1 MKDALTDLWDDLRA
15 KRLLPVAALLLL
27 AVVAVPVV
35 LMKKSEKPA
44 PAPATTTAS
53 KPKQPDPLAKVTVSE
68 STDTGSS
75 LSAFDPS
82 NPFLPP
88 SGTIKDESQASSTST
103 PSSPAPSGSTSS
115 GGGST
120 SSGGTNESGG
130 GTQSGGGTETGGG
143 NQTGGGQT
151 TTTNYTYV
159 IDATFTANGR
169 KRAIHGMKKLD
180 VLPSQSDPLLI
191 FMGVTDDAGNAV
203 FLVDATLQ
211 TTGEGKCKP
220 SPSQCAFLYLG
231 PGSEQ
236 QFTTANGD
244 SYSLV
249 VDQIRKVKVG
259 AKASAAKR
267 PKTSKTASAAVGG
280 KQTPRRFVVPIL
292 ADLVSVSSGA
302 VSHSN
307 SDGDRR

>member
-1 MKDALTDLWDDLRA
+1 VPVALT
-15 KRLLPVAALLLL
+15 
-27 AVVAVPVV
+27 
-35 LMKKSEKPA
+35 KKSETPA
-44 PAPATTTAS
+44 SAPVTATAS
-53 KPKQPDPLAKVTVSE
+53 QAASKQPDPLAKVTVSD

-88 SGTIKDESQASSTST
+88 TGAIKDESQGSST
-103 PSSPAPSGSTSS
+103 PSGSTSS
-115 GGGST
+115 GSTPSGSAPSGGST
-120 SSGGTNESGG
+120 PSGGSAPSGG
-130 GTQSGGGTETGGG
+130 GTDTGGG
-143 NQTGGGQT
+143 NQTGGGNETGGGKST
-151 TTTNYTYV
+151 TTTYTYV

-169 KRAIHGMKKLD
+169 KRTIHGMQKLD
-180 VLPSQSDPLLI
+180 VLPSQADPLLI

-220 SPSQCAFLYLG
+220 SASQCAFLYLG

-236 QFTTANGD
+236 QFTTTDGD

-249 VDQIRKVKVG
+249 VDQIRKVQVG
-259 AKASAAKR
+259 AKSSAAKR
-267 PKTSKTASAAVGG
+267 PTTSKTASAAVGG
-280 KQTPRRFVVPIL
+280 KETPRRFMVPIL
-292 ADLVSVSSGA
+292 ADLVSVSSGTD
-302 VSHSN
+302 SHSN